1 MPPPPEA
8 SGRVPRAT
16 GRILLPAFALMLLA
30 IPALAAG
37 LAAPGGRP
45 WYVLVLLFVLYL
57 IITLVVVYM
66 LRHYLFTVN
75 RLFGRQRYPYL
86 DVDTARWPAITVV
99 IPAHDEEAV
108 IARMLDALLAADYP
122 AERMTIMPVDDRSQ
136 DATGEIIDDY
146 ARRFPER
153 IRPLHRSE
161 GKSGK
166 GAVLRD
172 ATEHVTTDV
181 MLVFDADYVPG
192 RGLVKQLVAPFFDP
206 EVGAVMGR
214 VVPWNVDTNLLTR
227 LMDLERAGGYQ
238 VDQQARMN
246 MRFVPQYGGTV
257 GGVRRRALQHVG
269 GWSDDTLAEDTDA
282 TFRLLNGGWKTV
294 YQNRSECYE
303 EAPETWP
310 GRVRQ
315 VRRWARGHNQT
326 LARCWRPLLASR
338 RVRALEKLDGE
349 LLLGVYM
356 MSPLLLLGWAVAMTL
371 WYLGVNEPGLIIVLV
386 VTCYSTIGN
395 HATFFEVAAATHLDG
410 SRQRARL
417 IPFILMGFLVTIVS
431 VTKGTFTQV
440 VSNGVGGGVHWH
452 KTERNGGRNGPN
464 GGNGP
469 RAAAPP
475 GVRGGGGGR

>member
-1 MPPPPEA
+1 ML
-8 SGRVPRAT
+8 V
-16 GRILLPAFALMLLA
+16 AL
-30 IPALAAG
+30 PALAAG
-37 LAAPGGRP
+37 LTAPIGRP
-45 WYVLVLLFVLYL
+45 WYVLLLLFVLYA

-86 DVDTARWPAITVV
+86 DVDTARWPEITVL
-99 IPAHDEEAV
+99 IPAHNEEAV

-122 AERMTIMPVDDRSQ
+122 AERMTILPVDDRSK

-146 ARRFPER
+146 ARRFPGR
-153 IRPLHRSE
+153 IRPLHRRE

-172 ATEHVTTDV
+172 ATAHVATDV
-181 MLVFDADYVPG
+181 ILVFDADYVPG
-192 RGLVKQLVAPFFDP
+192 RGLIKQLVAPFFDP

-214 VVPWNVDTNLLTR
+214 VVPYNVDTNLLTR
-227 LMDLERAGGYQ
+227 LLDLERAGGYQ

-246 MRFVPQYGGTV
+246 MRVVPQYGGTV

-303 EAPETWP
+303 EAPEAWP
-310 GRVRQ
+310 ARVRQ
-315 VRRWARGHNQT
+315 VQRWARGHNQT
-326 LARCWRPLLASR
+326 MWRCTRGLLASR
-338 RVRALEKLDGE
+338 RVSALEKLDGQ

-356 MSPLLLLGWAVAMTL
+356 MSPVLILGWAVAMTL
-371 WYLGVNEPGLIIVLV
+371 WYLGVNEPGLIIVLA

-440 VSNGVGGGVHWH
+440 VTNGGNGDVQWH
-452 KTERNGGRNGPN
+452 KTERNGGRNGANGRN
-464 GGNGP
+464 GGRTP
-469 RAAAPP
+469 
-475 GVRGGGGGR
+475 

>member
-1 MPPPPEA
+1 
-8 SGRVPRAT
+8 
-16 GRILLPAFALMLLA
+16 
-30 IPALAAG
+30 
-37 LAAPGGRP
+37 
-45 WYVLVLLFVLYL
+45 VLLFVLYA

-86 DVDTARWPAITVV
+86 DVDTARWPEITVL
-99 IPAHDEEAV
+99 IPAHNEEAV

-122 AERMTIMPVDDRSQ
+122 AERMTIFPVNDRST
-136 DATGEIIDDY
+136 DATGTIIDDY
-146 ARRFPER
+146 ARRFPDR
-153 IRPLHRSE
+153 IRPMHRKD

-172 ATEHVTTDV
+172 ATEHVVTDV
-181 MLVFDADYVPG
+181 ILVFDADYVPG
-192 RGLVKQLVAPFFDP
+192 RGLIKQLVAPFFDP

-214 VVPWNVDTNLLTR
+214 VVPYNVDTNMLTR
-227 LMDLERAGGYQ
+227 LLDLERAGGYQ

-246 MRFVPQYGGTV
+246 MGFVPQYGGTV

-303 EAPETWP
+303 EAPETWT
-310 GRVRQ
+310 GRVKQ

-326 LARCWRPLLASR
+326 MWRYSRPLLTSR
-338 RVRALEKLDGE
+338 RVRGLEKLDGQ

-356 MSPLLLLGWAVAMTL
+356 MSPVLILGWAVAMTL
-371 WYLGVNEPGLIIVLV
+371 WYLGVNEPGLIIVLA

-410 SRQRARL
+410 SRERARL

-431 VTKGTFTQV
+431 VTKGTFAQV
-440 VSNGVGGGVHWH
+440 VSNGVSRDVQWH
-452 KTERNGGRNGPN
+452 KTERNGGRNGV
-464 GGNGP
+464 NGP
-469 RAAAPP
+469 GSRP
-475 GVRGGGGGR
+475 